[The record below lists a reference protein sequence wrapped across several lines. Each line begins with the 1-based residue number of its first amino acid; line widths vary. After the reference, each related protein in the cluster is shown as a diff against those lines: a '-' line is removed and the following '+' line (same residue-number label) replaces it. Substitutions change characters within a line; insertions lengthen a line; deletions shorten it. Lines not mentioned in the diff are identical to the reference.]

1 MYRGMASPRTVVK
14 VDRASRAVRR
24 EYPPAAIC
32 RSQALTSSAVM
43 EARVRFP
50 NAGRM
55 CTSIWYR

>member
-24 EYPPAAIC
+24 EYPLAAIC

-43 EARVRFP
+43 EASARFP